1 MELDQT
7 AEDKRVKRSKAALR
21 AAMVGLVLEQGYD
34 AVSVDALAERADVTR
49 ATFYT
54 HFGTKANLLTDV
66 VDEFAGN
73 VAAAFEASDAIGS
86 DGGRLR
92 VLLEYAGKWPDV
104 LTIIVRGEGDG
115 APLRRFT
122 ARIAEVLVEDFDDEL
137 LELGTSP
144 QADRSL
150 VVAMWASALAGA
162 VRWYLEADEPSEP
175 VMTANDVNA
184 IAELGWAWAAGRP

>member
-21 AAMVGLVLEQGYD
+21 AGMVGLVLEQGYD

-122 ARIAEVLVEDFDDEL
+122 ARIAEVLVEDFDDQL
-137 LELGTSP
+137 LELLDGR
-144 QADRSL
+144 ARL
-150 VVAMWASALAGA
+150 VQKAGA